1 MVGVRR
7 WRQSLSP
14 RITLAIIGLGVA
26 LSLAG
31 DSTLYVVLATHTT
44 AAGILLTDVGLM
56 LSANRLVRLPI
67 NTPVGLLLERLPR
80 RGVLV
85 PALFL
90 GGFSTLLYTIPGF
103 WTLLLGRLLWGL
115 AWAGVWLGAS
125 TAVLDLTDETNRGQF
140 SGQLQSWFF
149 LGVGLSSILGGLL
162 TDQLGY
168 STALLICAGLTL
180 SAALIWLI
188 VLPETRPAGQPG
200 ESTAREH
207 SPAHP
212 LQAQPEQGGATRT
225 LFTAIG
231 VLGLNWLIFM
241 GLIGATLPL
250 LLQERIGD
258 SLLLF
263 SLTIP
268 LSTVTGTL
276 TAASQGSGLL
286 AAAAAGWLSD
296 RSSRRWG
303 LILMACVAGV
313 LALVLIA
320 VGGPG
325 IVIAAVLLGASAT
338 SVMQTQ
344 VMTLIGDRAGA
355 RRGRLLGITNTI
367 GDLGSALAPLLAYML
382 LPGIGLSGLFWLA
395 AALLVCALPL
405 IARASQ
411 TEWRPAQPVQSAAD

>member
-7 WRQSLSP
+7 WRQSFSP
-14 RITLAIIGLGVA
+14 RLTLAIIGLGVA
-26 LSLAG
+26 LSLPG
-31 DSTLYVVLATHTT
+31 DSTLYVVLATHTVP
-44 AAGILLTDVGLM
+44 AGILLADVGLM
-56 LSANRLVRLPI
+56 LSANRLIRLPI

-80 RGVLV
+80 RAVLV

-103 WTLLLGRLLWGL
+103 WTLLVGRLLWGL

-168 STALLICAGLTL
+168 TTALTICAGVTL

-188 VLPETRPAGQPG
+188 ALPETRPAHVASGAA
-200 ESTAREH
+200 STAVAPPTHPEH
-207 SPAHP
+207 NGSA
-212 LQAQPEQGGATRT
+212 RT

-250 LLQERIGD
+250 LLQDRIGD

-268 LSTVTGTL
+268 LSTLTGML
-276 TAASQGSGLL
+276 AAASQGVGLL
-286 AAAAAGWLSD
+286 SAPVAGWLSD

-303 LILMACVAGV
+303 LILMACIAGV
-313 LALVLIA
+313 LALILIA
-320 VGGPG
+320 VGGPA

-338 SVMQTQ
+338 SIMQTQ
-344 VMTLIGDRAGA
+344 VMTLIGDRAGS
-355 RRGRLLGITNTI
+355 RRGRLLGITNTV

-395 AALLVCALPL
+395 AGLLICALPL

-411 TEWRPAQPVQSAAD
+411 TEWRPAQPAQSAAD